1 MCIIKIEMFC
11 FFFWKCRLL
20 AVLVTAT
27 AGNVPNK
34 LVAITH
40 QLFKYHFSTGPQ
52 AGHSWY
58 LTLIGYVIMHYCMDH
73 DIASMP
79 LQASIEDV

>member
-1 MCIIKIEMFC
+1 LKCSV
-11 FFFWKCRLL
+11 FFWKCRLL